1 MINIINKQK
10 MKYLRWLIIGIFI
23 SLFVIIGNS
32 DFFANA
38 ASKEPKHYTELELSP
53 PPEIKIPDYTTDQL
67 ENGLTLYLIEDHEF
81 PLITG
86 TARFRTGSR
95 LEPTDKVGLASLTG
109 SLMRR
114 GGTEN
119 YSPDELNQM
128 LEQRAAS
135 IETSINTTSGS
146 AEFDCLTGDLEQV
159 FNLFAEV
166 IKSPAFDEQQFALA
180 KQQAEGRISRRDD
193 DPGEVADRK
202 FQKLIYGEQSPYAR
216 TEEYE
221 TLENISRE
229 DVIAFYENYLRPE
242 EMILGI
248 VGDFDP
254 EEMRDRVEEAF
265 GNWEVS
271 TPTPAY
277 DIPEAKQATTDGIHL
292 VEKPELSQSYVE
304 MGHLGGTLDNPDY
317 PALRVLNGALNGFGG
332 TLYNEL
338 RSRQGLAYSVY
349 GVWRANYDYP
359 GYFVAGG
366 QTSSETTVPF
376 IQSIREEIA
385 KVRDDLL
392 SEDQLAYAKE
402 SILNS
407 FIFNFEDNK
416 QTLSR
421 LMRYAYYDYPDD
433 FIFKLQERIKE
444 TTKEDVQRVAQTYL
458 QPEDI
463 TTLIVGNPDGINPS
477 LEELGETVTS
487 NPFD

>member
-1 MINIINKQK
+1 
-10 MKYLRWLIIGIFI
+10 MKKIKWLVIAISI

-32 DFFANA
+32 DLFANA
-38 ASKEPKHYTELELSP
+38 ASKEPKHYTELEFSSP
-53 PPEIKIPDYTTDQL
+53 PEVKLPNYTTTQL
-67 ENGLTLYLIEDHEF
+67 DNGLTLYLIEDHEF

-86 TARFRTGSR
+86 TAKFRTGSR
-95 LEPTDKVGLASLTG
+95 LESADQVGLASLTG

-119 YSPDELNQM
+119 YSPDELNQI

-135 IETSINTTSGS
+135 IETSIGTTSGN
-146 AEFDCLTGDLEQV
+146 AEFNCLTGDLDQV

-180 KQQAEGRISRRDD
+180 KQQAKGKISRRDD
-193 DPGEVADRK
+193 EPGDVADRQFK
-202 FQKLIYGEQSPYAR
+202 KLIYGEESPYAR
-216 TEEYE
+216 TQEYE

-229 DVIAFYENYLRPE
+229 DAIAFYETYLRPE

-254 EEMRDRVEEAF
+254 EKMRDRVEEAF
-265 GNWEVS
+265 GNWEAS
-271 TPTPAY
+271 TPTPSY
-277 DIPEAKQATTDGIHL
+277 DIPEAEQANTGGIHL
-292 VEKPELSQSYVE
+292 VEKPQLTQSYVE

-359 GYFVAGG
+359 GYFLAGG
-366 QTSSETTVPF
+366 QTSLKTTVPF
-376 IQSIREEIA
+376 IQSIREEIT
-385 KVRDDLL
+385 KVRDDLI

-421 LMRYAYYDYPDD
+421 LMRYNYYDYPDD
-433 FIFKLQERIKE
+433 FIFQLQEEIRA
-444 TTKEDVQRVAQTYL
+444 TTQEDVQRVAQTYL
-458 QPEDI
+458 KPEQI
-463 TTLIVGNPDGINPS
+463 TTLIVGNPDGIDPP
-477 LEELGETVTS
+477 LEELGETVIS